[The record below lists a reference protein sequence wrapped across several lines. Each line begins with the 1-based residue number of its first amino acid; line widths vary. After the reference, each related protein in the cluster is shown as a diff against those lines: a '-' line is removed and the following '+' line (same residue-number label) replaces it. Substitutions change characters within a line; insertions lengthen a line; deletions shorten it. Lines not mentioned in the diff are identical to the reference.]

1 MIKHKECRRWDAPT
15 GQKRIRER
23 IDNERSQIMS
33 IFRKAV
39 FYLFLT
45 VLLAGLLGCEN
56 EGPMERVGKKID
68 KAVEDTSKA
77 IKDAGK
83 KKDEK
88 KD

>member
-1 MIKHKECRRWDAPT
+1 
-15 GQKRIRER
+15 
-23 IDNERSQIMS
+23 
-33 IFRKAV
+33 
-39 FYLFLT
+39 
-45 VLLAGLLGCEN
+45 
-56 EGPMERVGKKID
+56 MERAGKKVD

>member
-39 FYLFLT
+39 FYMFLT
-45 VLLAGLLGCEN
+45 VLLTGLLGCEN
-56 EGPMERVGKKID
+56 EGPMERVGKKVD

-77 IKDAGK
+77 I
-83 KKDEK
+83 
-88 KD
+88 